1 MAKRKA
7 QPRNLVNEFRKVYAP
22 QPDEKGRQGIFFDL
36 PGALAA
42 IVQTDAE
49 GNIIGAMLINQA
61 DLRPLAEKLVALA
74 DQVFAKAVEKAVPE
88 NVAEAHNAIG

>member
-36 PGALAA
+36 PGALAS
-42 IVQTDAE
+42 IVQTDPE

-61 DLRPLAEKLVALA
+61 DLRPLAEKLVDLA
-74 DQVFAKAVEKAVPE
+74 EKAVPE
-88 NVAEAHNAIG
+88 NVAEAHND